1 MSEFDVVVW
10 GASGFTG
17 KLIAEYLYKT
27 YGESEIKWAIA
38 GRNEAKLKAV
48 RDDIV
53 GEESEEI
60 PILVADSNDPA
71 SLKMLVESTKVVC
84 TTVGPYARYGN
95 DLVKA
100 CAESGTHYCDLTGEV
115 QWMRRMIDLNMTA
128 AEESGAKIV
137 HSCGFDS
144 IPSDLGVHFLQREMH
159 KKYGKFA
166 TNVTCRIGKSSGGMS
181 GGTVDSMINMMEE
194 IKVDRS
200 IAELLADPYSLNPRN
215 TPPGGDTQDQ
225 MGVKYDSRFRQW
237 TAPFV
242 MAGINTRVV
251 RRSHALLGFP
261 YGQEFRYDESML
273 MGNGAGGQIRAT
285 MALGATGLMMMA
297 SAFGPSRS
305 LLQKVAP
312 SPGDGPS
319 LETRENGFFN
329 IELLGWN
336 EDEEI
341 KVKLTGDKDPGYG
354 ATSKMIAESALC
366 LACDE
371 LDTPAGITT
380 PAVAM
385 GDALVSR
392 LEKNAGMTFSVV

>member
-1 MSEFDVVVW
+1 MSEFDVVIW

-17 KLIAEYLYKT
+17 KLIAEYFHKT
-27 YGESEIKWAIA
+27 YAGSEIKWAIA
-38 GRNEAKLKAV
+38 GRNEAKLKTI
-48 RDDIV
+48 RDNIA
-53 GEESEEI
+53 GAEAEEI
-60 PILVADSNDPA
+60 PILIADSNDSE
-71 SLKMLVESTKVVC
+71 SLKSLVESTKVIC

-115 QWMRRMIDLNMTA
+115 QWMRRMIDLHMTE
-128 AEESGAKIV
+128 AENSGAKIV

-166 TNVTCRIGKSSGGMS
+166 TNVTCRIGESSGGMS

-200 IAELLADPYSLNPRN
+200 IADLLADPYSLNPRN
-215 TPPGGDTQDQ
+215 TPPGGDIKDQ
-225 MGVKYDSRFRQW
+225 IGVKYDRRFRQW

-261 YGQEFRYDESML
+261 YGQKFHYDESML
-273 MGNGAGGQIRAT
+273 TGNGAGGQMRA
-285 MALGATGLMMMA
+285 AVVSGGTGLMLMA
-297 SAFGPSRS
+297 AAFGPSRS
-305 LLQKVAP
+305 LLQKAAP
-312 SPGDGPS
+312 SPGEGPS
-319 LETRENGFFN
+319 PETIENGFFN

-336 EDEEI
+336 QDEEI
-341 KVKLTGDKDPGYG
+341 KVKVTGDRDPGYG
-354 ATSKMIAESALC
+354 ATSKMIAESAVC
-366 LACDE
+366 LAVDDLE
-371 LDTPAGITT
+371 TPAGITT

-385 GDALVSR
+385 GDALISR
-392 LEKNAGMTFSVV
+392 LEKNAGMTFSIV